1 MLEFSLKSVA
11 AFLKTIGYGGGG
23 IKIALFNATS
33 SALVS
38 DFTDQFALNALDLN
52 MKFKFKWS

>member
-1 MLEFSLKSVA
+1 MQKM
-11 AFLKTIGYGGGG
+11 GG
-23 IKIALFNATS
+23 IKNRRGKFQKLNNTTS